1 MYTRLE
7 LAKAACAESRQQ
19 ARVYQRGQ
27 RRLRDRAKV
36 EMVDDE
42 PLVQR
47 GGFRPFL
54 EF

>member
-1 MYTRLE
+1 MNSQDPI
-7 LAKAACAESRQQ
+7 AESRHQ
-19 ARVYQRGQ
+19 ARAYQARQ
-27 RRLRDRAKV
+27 KELRNRAKMGLV
-36 EMVDDE
+36 ENIKDE